1 MGESHPSL
9 RIDQH
14 PILDFGDRKPLAFTF
29 DGQPMTG
36 LEGDTIASALHAA
49 GVKVLGSHF
58 KTGRPRGY
66 YCAIGNCSSC
76 LMIVDGKANVRTCTE
91 PLRAGMVVE
100 TQEGRGY
107 PDVL

>member
-1 MGESHPSL
+1 MAETKPSL
-9 RIDQH
+9 RIGEH
-14 PILDFGDRKPLAFTF
+14 PILDFGHGEAIPFTF
-29 DGQPMTG
+29 DGRAMAG
-36 LEGDTIASALHAA
+36 REGDTIASALHAN
-49 GVKVLGSHF
+49 GVKVLGYHF

-100 TQEGRGY
+100 TQSDRGL

>member
-1 MGESHPSL
+1 MKGEHSSL
-9 RIDQH
+9 RIEEH
-14 PILDFGDRKPLAFTF
+14 PILDFGHRKDIPFTF
-29 DGQPMTG
+29 DGRPLTG
-36 LEGDTIASALHAA
+36 KEGDTIASALHAN
-49 GVKVLGSHF
+49 GVMVLGYHF

-76 LMIVDGKANVRTCTE
+76 LMIVDGRANVRTCTE

-100 TQEGRGY
+100 TQRDRGV

>member
-1 MGESHPSL
+1 MEGE
-9 RIDQH
+9 
-14 PILDFGDRKPLAFTF
+14 PIPFTF
-29 DGQPMTG
+29 DGRAMTG
-36 LEGDTIASALHAA
+36 RQGDTIASALHAN
-49 GVKVLGSHF
+49 GVKVLGYHF

-100 TQEGRGY
+100 TQKDRGL

>member
-1 MGESHPSL
+1 MSQPDHL
-9 RIDQH
+9 RIKEH
-14 PILDFGDRKPLAFTF
+14 PLLDFSGRKTLPFTF
-29 DGQPMTG
+29 DGQAMTG
-36 LEGDTIASALHAA
+36 LEGDTVASALHAA
-49 GVKVLGSHF
+49 GVKVLGKHY

-76 LMIVDGKANVRTCTE
+76 LMIVDGRANVRTCIE

-100 TQEGRGY
+100 TQEDRGT